1 MSEQGFQRKVTVEA
15 IARAT
20 ADELD
25 RRNHALD
32 GKVFLTSAS
41 NWGEGAGKSPVG
53 KYSGFVVLSTPT
65 ITSITFLE
73 PEKYNFAP
81 SQNIATIDEFY
92 MQGQYVSMDFSFIE
106 ISGGVLELIK
116 KP

>member
-1 MSEQGFQRKVTVEA
+1 MSEQGFQKEVMVEA
-15 IARAT
+15 IARAV

-41 NWGEGAGKSPVG
+41 NFGAGAGKSPEG

-65 ITSITFLE
+65 ITTLTFLE
-73 PEKYNFAP
+73 PEKYTFAP
-81 SQNIATIDEFY
+81 TQTIATIDEFY
-92 MQGQYVSMDFSFIE
+92 MQGQ
-106 ISGGVLELIK
+106 
-116 KP
+116 

>member
-1 MSEQGFQRKVTVEA
+1 MSAQGFQKEVMVEA
-15 IARAT
+15 IARAV

-32 GKVFLTSAS
+32 GGVFLSSSSTYG
-41 NWGEGAGKSPVG
+41 NAGVAPTG

-65 ITSITFLE
+65 ISSITFLE
-73 PEKYNFAP
+73 PEKWR
-81 SQNIATIDEFY
+81 IAGNEAITDYDGFFTVGAYYPIP
-92 MQGQYVSMDFSFIE
+92 FSDITLT
-106 ISGGVLELIK
+106 GGTLLLVK

>member
-1 MSEQGFQRKVTVEA
+1 MSEQGFQREVTIEA

-41 NWGEGAGKSPVG
+41 DFGEGVGKSPVG

-81 SQNIATIDEFY
+81 TQSIATIDEY
-92 MQGQYVSMDFSFIE
+92 YIQGVYYPMDFSFIE